1 MINTSHS
8 ATGTQSALN
17 IVFSLPYVTCDG
29 TSHYYTEEEKIDQY
43 RVQSVECNN
52 SLTNNSLVTS
62 VKSWRRGYN
71 LRFIGMQ
78 WTLLVMMISLVSSF
92 RFQRKCMRPFYRNDV
107 SILHFSKHALSE
119 SNLWRVICKSEEE
132 IEEFGWKMSSMAGN
146 SDVILLKGD
155 LGAGKTTFTRGLIR
169 AKFED
174 DSMRVTSP
182 SYLLDN
188 AYEYDEG
195 KYIHHMDLYR
205 LPTGCDLSILGIP
218 EIYSTSLCIIEWPQR
233 MGSNLPEEYLEILIS
248 IEKDESRIIQLVAVG
263 DSWVQKMRILFDDMS

>member
-1 MINTSHS
+1 MRWT
-8 ATGTQSALN
+8 
-17 IVFSLPYVTCDG
+17 
-29 TSHYYTEEEKIDQY
+29 
-43 RVQSVECNN
+43 
-52 SLTNNSLVTS
+52 SLV
-62 VKSWRRGYN
+62 
-71 LRFIGMQ
+71 L
-78 WTLLVMMISLVSSF
+78 MISLVSSF
-92 RFQRKCMRPFYRNDV
+92 RFPRSCMRFPSYRKDL
-107 SILHFSKHALSE
+107 SILHFSKEASSD
-119 SNLWRVICKSEEE
+119 SNLWKLVCKSEEE
-132 IEEFGWKMSSMAGN
+132 IEDFGRKMSSVAGN

-174 DSMRVTSP
+174 ETMRVTSP

-195 KYIHHMDLYR
+195 KHIHHMDLYR

-233 MGSNLPEEYLEILIS
+233 MGSSLPVEYLEIQIS

-263 DSWVQKMRILFDDMS
+263 DSWMQKMKILFDEVS

>member
-1 MINTSHS
+1 MRFPS
-8 ATGTQSALN
+8 
-17 IVFSLPYVTCDG
+17 
-29 TSHYYTEEEKIDQY
+29 Y
-43 RVQSVECNN
+43 RKD
-52 SLTNNSLVTS
+52 L
-62 VKSWRRGYN
+62 
-71 LRFIGMQ
+71 
-78 WTLLVMMISLVSSF
+78 
-92 RFQRKCMRPFYRNDV
+92 
-107 SILHFSKHALSE
+107 SILHFSKQASSD
-119 SNLWRVICKSEEE
+119 SNLWKLVCKSEEE
-132 IEEFGWKMSSMAGN
+132 IEDFGRKMSSVAGN

-174 DSMRVTSP
+174 ETMRVTSP

-195 KYIHHMDLYR
+195 KHIHHMDLYR

-233 MGSNLPEEYLEILIS
+233 MGSSLPVEYLEIQIS

-263 DSWVQKMRILFDDMS
+263 DSWMQKMKVLFDDTS

>member
-1 MINTSHS
+1 
-8 ATGTQSALN
+8 
-17 IVFSLPYVTCDG
+17 
-29 TSHYYTEEEKIDQY
+29 
-43 RVQSVECNN
+43 
-52 SLTNNSLVTS
+52 
-62 VKSWRRGYN
+62 
-71 LRFIGMQ
+71 
-78 WTLLVMMISLVSSF
+78 MMSSVSSF
-92 RFQRKCMRPFYRNDV
+92 RLPRRCIRLPLYRDDV
-107 SILHFSKHALSE
+107 SIMHFSKQAQTGTNSW
-119 SNLWRVICKSEEE
+119 NVVCKSEED
-132 IEEFGWKMSSMAGN
+132 IENFGWKMSSVAGN

-174 DSMRVTSP
+174 ETMRVTSP

-195 KYIHHMDLYR
+195 KHIHHMDLYR

-233 MGSNLPEEYLEILIS
+233 MGSSLPAEYLEIQIN

-263 DSWVQKMRILFDDMS
+263 DSWMQKMRVLFDDYS